1 MTGKTVVIAG
11 AGGVLGHALGAEF
24 ATAGYTVVALQ
35 RGVGEASANTAIQRL
50 RCDLNDATDVA
61 GTLTKVVAEHGAVD
75 TLIYN
80 AAHLVVAPFVEL
92 KAADFEAAWRISV
105 PGAVACA
112 QAVLPGMVQR
122 GRGSLIFTGA
132 TASIR
137 GGARFAAFSA
147 AKFAL
152 RGLAQSLA
160 REYHTQGVHVAHVV
174 LDGLLRG
181 SKSVERFGGSDAQAI
196 DPVEVARTY
205 RWLAEQERSV
215 WTHELD
221 LRPASEKF

>member
-1 MTGKTVVIAG
+1 VTAKTAVIAG
-11 AGGVLGHALGAEF
+11 AGGVLGHALVREF

-35 RGVGEASANTAIQRL
+35 RGAGESSADRAIQRL
-50 RCDLNDATDVA
+50 CCDLSDATDVA
-61 GTLTKVVAEHGAVD
+61 GTLTKVGAEHGAVD
-75 TLIYN
+75 TLIHN
-80 AAHLVVAPFVEL
+80 AAQLVVAPFAEL
-92 KAADFEAAWRISV
+92 KPADFEAAWRTSV
-105 PGAVACA
+105 LGAVACA
-112 QAVLPGMVQR
+112 QAVLPGMVQHRR
-122 GRGSLIFTGA
+122 GALIFSGA

-137 GGARFAAFSA
+137 GGARFAAFAA

-160 REYHTQGVHVAHVV
+160 REYHAQGVHVAHVV
-174 LDGLLRG
+174 PDGLLRG

-196 DPVEVARTY
+196 DPVEIAKTY
-205 RWLAEQERSV
+205 RWLAEQERSA